1 MVNPL
6 LFLGPR
12 ISFDRISA
20 EHVVPAIEELLSKSQ
35 RALDAIAEAME
46 SPGYENTLGA
56 LERATEG
63 LETAMNIVEHL
74 ESVATTPAL
83 REAYNAVLPKVS
95 DFWSGIPLHAGL
107 YARLTAF
114 SESAEART
122 LDATRGR
129 LLKKTLDEFK
139 RHGAELDEVGK
150 QRLREIDQELSRLTT
165 KYSENL
171 LDATVAFELVVA
183 DEARLSGLPP
193 SARDAAR
200 DAAKE
205 KGVPGH
211 RFTLQEPSRLAVL
224 TYADD
229 RALRETIWRA
239 FNGRATVAPCD
250 NRPLIVR
257 ILKLRR
263 DKAKLL
269 GFDNFAELVLEDRM
283 AKRSSE
289 ARRFVQE
296 LTQKT
301 GEAFEREKRELLDFA
316 NTVLPEPIQNFE
328 PWDVMYFAERQ
339 RRARYDFD
347 EEVLRAYFPLERVLE
362 GAFETARRLFG
373 VRIDAAPEL
382 SVWHPMIRGYGIFD
396 GDGTRLGWF
405 YVDPYPRET
414 KRDGAWM
421 HGLVTAVPPSPQVA
435 VFCMNG
441 NPPAGGKPSLLSH
454 RDVETLFHEFGH
466 LLHHC
471 LSRVSVRSLSG
482 TRVAQDF
489 VELPSQIMENWCS
502 EREGLDLFARH
513 YETGAPI
520 EPSLLEKLIAVKT
533 YRAGTAQ
540 MRQLGFAAAD
550 LALHLEFDPDGAED
564 VVAFANRILA
574 EYSPTPLPEDY
585 SMIAGFG
592 HLFAH
597 PVGYAAGYYSYK
609 WAEVLD
615 ADAFSRFKESG
626 VFDAGVGREFRT
638 AILERGDSEDPMA
651 LFQQFMGRPPR
662 LEPLLERQGL
672 LQ

>member
-6 LFLGPR
+6 LTLGPR
-12 ISFDRISA
+12 IPFDRISA
-20 EHVVPAIEELLSKSQ
+20 EHVVPAIERLVANSRQ
-35 RALDAIAEAME
+35 ALDAIAEAAE
-46 SPGYENTLGA
+46 GPVYENTLGA
-56 LERATEG
+56 LERATED
-63 LETAMNIVEHL
+63 LETAMNVVEHL

-95 DFWSGIPLHAGL
+95 DFWSSIPLHAGL
-107 YARLTAF
+107 YARLRAF
-114 SESAEART
+114 SESEGARE
-122 LDATRGR
+122 LDPTRGR

-139 RHGAELDEVGK
+139 RHGAELDEAGK
-150 QRLREIDQELSRLTT
+150 RRLREIDRELSRLTT

-171 LDATVAFELVVA
+171 LDATVAFDLLLD

-193 SARDAAR
+193 SAREAAR
-200 DAAKE
+200 EAAKE
-205 KGVPGH
+205 KGVTGY

-239 FNGRATVAPCD
+239 FNGRATTGSRD
-250 NRPLIVR
+250 NRPLILQ

-263 DKAKLL
+263 DKARLL
-269 GFDNFAELVLEDRM
+269 GFENFAELVLEDRM
-283 AKRSSE
+283 AKRASE
-289 ARRFVQE
+289 ARRFVQD
-296 LTQKT
+296 LTRRT
-301 GEAFEREKRELLDFA
+301 REAFEREKGELLAFA
-316 NTVLPEPIQNFE
+316 NEVSPAAVNLE

-339 RRARYDFD
+339 RRQRYDFD
-347 EEVLRAYFPLERVLE
+347 EEALRAYFPLESVLE

-373 VRIDAAPEL
+373 VRIESAPEL
-382 SVWHPMIRGYGIFD
+382 SVWHSMVRGYGMFD

-441 NPPAGGKPSLLSH
+441 SPPAGGKPSLLSH

-471 LSRVSVRSLSG
+471 LSRVSVRSLGG

-502 EREGLDLFARH
+502 EREGLDVFAHH

-520 EPSLLEKLIAVKT
+520 DPSLLEKLVAVKT

-540 MRQLGFAAAD
+540 MRQLGFAAVD
-550 LALHLEFDPDGAED
+550 LALHLDFDPDTGLD
-564 VVAFANRILA
+564 VVAFANRVLA
-574 EYSPTPLPEDY
+574 DYSPTALPEDY

-597 PVGYAAGYYSYK
+597 PIGYAAGYYSYK

-626 VFDAGVGREFRT
+626 VFDADVGREFRT
-638 AILERGDSEDPMA
+638 AILERGDSEDPMV
-651 LFQQFMGRPPR
+651 LFERFMGRPPR